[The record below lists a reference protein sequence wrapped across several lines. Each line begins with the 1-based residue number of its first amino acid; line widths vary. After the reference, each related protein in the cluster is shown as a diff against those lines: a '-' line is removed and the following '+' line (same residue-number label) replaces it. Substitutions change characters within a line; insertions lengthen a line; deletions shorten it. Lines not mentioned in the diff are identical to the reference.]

1 MNRARLMLTIA
12 FLWVTPLW
20 AQDKPNVVL
29 MVTDNLGWVQ
39 RWQYRD
45 CQPGN
50 GMPATGLPDR

>member
-29 MVTDNLGWVQ
+29 MVTDNLG
-39 RWQYRD
+39 
-45 CQPGN
+45 
-50 GMPATGLPDR
+50 